1 MKWQRA
7 IATELDNLK
16 RNRVFVEVVKPRGLG
31 KLIGCRYVFKTKMK
45 NGKIDKYKARLV
57 AKGYSQVYERDYN
70 ETFAPVARMNSLR
83 IFLKMSVVAGHKRR
97 SIDFTAAFLQ
107 ADLPEDLYIETPEGM
122 ECREGHVLKLLKSIY
137 GLK

>member
-1 MKWQRA
+1 MPSNSSFGYSVIEPVQPTLEHAFQERVFLQASSNQHTLVEQLASDSENDPITYREAISRQDGVKWQRA

-57 AKGYSQVYERDYN
+57 AKGYSQV
-70 ETFAPVARMNSLR
+70 
-83 IFLKMSVVAGHKRR
+83 
-97 SIDFTAAFLQ
+97 
-107 ADLPEDLYIETPEGM
+107 
-122 ECREGHVLKLLKSIY
+122 
-137 GLK
+137 